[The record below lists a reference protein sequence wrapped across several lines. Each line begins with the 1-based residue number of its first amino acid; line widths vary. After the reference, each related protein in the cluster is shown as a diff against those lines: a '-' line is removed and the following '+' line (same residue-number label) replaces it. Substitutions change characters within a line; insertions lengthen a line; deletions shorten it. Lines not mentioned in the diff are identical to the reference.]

1 MPKDVTESNSTII
14 MNLILLPI
22 RLLWDAIVIIAAI
35 WLEILWVGF
44 LFGSVL
50 GVVLVLIFA
59 PELFLA
65 PLGLLN
71 FLVPLWSDEHS

>member
-1 MPKDVTESNSTII
+1 MVFEKF
-14 MNLILLPI
+14 LLLPF
-22 RLLWDAIVIIAAI
+22 RLLWDAIVIIGTI
-35 WLEILWVGF
+35 WLEILWLGF

-65 PLGLLN
+65 PLGLLA
-71 FLVPLWSDEHS
+71 FVVHPWPDEI

>member
-1 MPKDVTESNSTII
+1 MVFEK
-14 MNLILLPI
+14 LLLLPF
-22 RLLWDAIVIIAAI
+22 RLLWSAIVIIAAI

-59 PELFLA
+59 PYLFLS
-65 PLGLLN
+65 PLGLLA
-71 FLVPLWSDEHS
+71 FVVHPWPDE